1 MAGSAYP
8 NNIAFALP
16 ILYWIPHPLSH
27 LTQGT
32 TVSASSAAKPHLDR
46 KPLPNQTHA
55 QTPKSKPKPPKPNR
69 IKLTYDIVMMIAISI
84 DLLLIS
90 IDAILMSNFSSNVA
104 GWLTLSNGL
113 NWYQAVI
120 HDPLR
125 TAGGFFTILLIVEL
139 LVRWAVAIKQQV
151 YYRWFFFPFIHWYE
165 VLGCFPQLR
174 ALRLFRA
181 VVIGRRLYQL
191 GYQVLPQ
198 PWLNRIKFYINLL
211 LEELSDRVI
220 LTTIHSYRQQLT
232 DPKMQQSLIESTI
245 AHNRD
250 EIEATLLSLLRQELS
265 PQLHKLS
272 GQSEAGNLLAS
283 EVGNAI
289 QDGLANTPELRRY
302 LRMIPIAGSLIES
315 QLLQIGHNVG
325 ENVVHSI
332 NERLLDSERI
342 DSLMV
347 AIAHGVSHIDTNNS
361 ALETLIANVI
371 SDSLLE
377 LEAQIKVQQWKHQDM
392 LNF

>member
-1 MAGSAYP
+1 M
-8 NNIAFALP
+8 
-16 ILYWIPHPLSH
+16 
-27 LTQGT
+27 
-32 TVSASSAAKPHLDR
+32 SASSAAKPPVDR
-46 KPLPNQTHA
+46 KPLPNQSNAPPT
-55 QTPKSKPKPPKPNR
+55 KSSPHSHQKTNR
-69 IKLTYDIVMMIAISI
+69 PQPSRFKLTYDIVMMIAISI

-90 IDAILMSNFSSNVA
+90 IDAILMSNFSTNVA
-104 GWLTLSNGL
+104 GWLTISDGL

-139 LVRWAVAIKQQV
+139 LIRWAVAIKQQI

-220 LTTIHSYRQQLT
+220 LTTIHNYRQQLT
-232 DPKMQQSLIESTI
+232 DPKTQQSLIESTI
-245 AHNRD
+245 ARNRD
-250 EIEATLLSLLRQELS
+250 EIEATLLSLLRQELA
-265 PQLHKLS
+265 PQLHKFN

-289 QDGLANTPELRRY
+289 QEGLANTPELRRY

-315 QLLQIGHNVG
+315 QLLHIGHNVG

-332 NERLLDSERI
+332 NKRLLDSERI
-342 DSLMV
+342 DSLMI
-347 AIAHGVSHIDTNNS
+347 AIAHGISHIETNNS
-361 ALETLIANVI
+361 ALETLIATII
-371 SDSLLE
+371 SDSLSE
-377 LEAQIKVQQWKHQDM
+377 FEAQIKVQQWKNQD
-392 LNF
+392 LLKF